1 MPSLSELPSNVTRQK
16 FIGALTRLGF
26 VINTKGG
33 KGSHIKA
40 TFPKSGKMIII
51 PDNFRKDIL
60 YHCVNEIEEQSR
72 IKWEDIKREL

>member
-1 MPSLSELPSNVTRQK
+1 MPSLSELPSNISRQK
-16 FIGALTRLGF
+16 FIGALRRLGF

-40 TFPKSGKMIII
+40 IIPKSGKTIII

-60 YHCVNEIEEQSR
+60 YHCVSAIEELSG
-72 IKWEDIKREL
+72 ITWEDIKKEL